1 MDKRKSLEI
10 YSIFVVLSALLGIAK
25 MGGMSIPMWVVIA
38 PLWLPIAYVI
48 IAMLL
53 LFAIFPILKRLKK

>member
-1 MDKRKSLEI
+1 MDKAKTIEI
-10 YSIFVVLSALLGIAK
+10 YSIFVVLSVLLGIAK
-25 MGGMSIPMWVVIA
+25 LGGTSIPLWVVIA

-48 IAMLL
+48 IAVLL